1 MSSARAYEL
10 CRSAVLAFGLVLAA
24 ALTLQGQDSKKREP
38 KRPKLDAGRDTN
50 SAGAYHQHGM
60 LQLAK
65 RPQVAADAFYWAA
78 RLEPSIAEPWYGR
91 WCALL
96 LAMQRDAA
104 RAADLHESRRGARAG
119 LLLGRQFGH
128 GWRSQRAGPRHGTRS
143 GEEGLA
149 RIWQRPVR
157 RVRQAIRDRDQ
168 QEAEG
173 QGAARRAG
181 AGVHPAAAVRQRG
194 GRVRSGARAGAE
206 R

>member
-65 RPQVAADAFYWAA
+65 RPQLAADAFYWAA
-78 RLEPSIAEPWYGR
+78 RLDPSIAEPWYGR

-96 LAMQRDAA
+96 LAMQRRDMFALMN
-104 RAADLHESRRGARAG
+104 DDSRYSKEVTSIDSLRY
-119 LLLGRQFGH
+119 
-128 GWRSQRAGPRHGTRS
+128 
-143 GEEGLA
+143 EGLA

-168 QEAEG
+168 PEAEG
-173 QGAARRAG
+173 QGTACRAG
-181 AGVHPAAAVRQRG
+181 EGVHPAAAVRQRG
-194 GRVRSGARAGAE
+194 GRVRSGARPGAE

>member
-78 RLEPSIAEPWYGR
+78 RLDPSIAEPWYGR

-96 LAMQRDAA
+96 LAMQRRDMFALMNDDSRYSKEVTSIDSLRYEALLREPLIYTNLDAVLV
-104 RAADLHESRRGARAG
+104 RSEEHTSELQSRSDIVCR
-119 LLLGRQFGH
+119 LLL
-128 GWRSQRAGPRHGTRS
+128 
-143 GEEGLA
+143 EKK
-149 RIWQRPVR
+149 
-157 RVRQAIRDRDQ
+157 
-168 QEAEG
+168 
-173 QGAARRAG
+173 
-181 AGVHPAAAVRQRG
+181 
-194 GRVRSGARAGAE
+194 
-206 R
+206 